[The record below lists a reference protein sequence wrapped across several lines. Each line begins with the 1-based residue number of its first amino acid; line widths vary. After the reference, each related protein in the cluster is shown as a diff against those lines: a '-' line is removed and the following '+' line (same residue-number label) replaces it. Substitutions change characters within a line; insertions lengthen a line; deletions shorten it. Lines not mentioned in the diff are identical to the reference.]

1 MAFDVE
7 GARKAGYSESEIV
20 DFLSQDRKFDAAGAR
35 QSGHSDADIL
45 RHLTAPPQ
53 RGFGESAARV
63 VGQVGAGFNE
73 RLGQVVGA
81 LPDLYNR
88 GLRAIGL
95 PAMPEGAYTRGI
107 QQGFDATLGA
117 APAPE
122 GTAELAA
129 RGAGKGIV
137 DVGTMLIPAGR
148 VAAASA
154 PVAGVAPSLVNRTAT
169 VLASQPG
176 LQTAAGMAA
185 GAVGEATDSPL
196 AALATALAVPVAASS
211 AARVITPIAQQGNAE
226 YRALVAAAEREGIP
240 VTAGQATG
248 SRFLKNIESRLEQLP
263 LTGARQRAIREGSE
277 EAFTRAAMRRT
288 GTAASDATPD
298 TLNAIRARLGSE
310 FENIANRNT
319 LNVTPDLQNKL
330 TQVEDSLRFIPAE
343 LAGPVKARLDQLRGM
358 MVAPPASGGAPL
370 APGQAAPNPVIPGAS
385 YRMMDSAL
393 GRSMRSTSN
402 GDLRAALGDIRDTLR
417 IAMDNSIS
425 PEDAAAWSQLR
436 RDYANLM
443 VISRAAGGAGEAA
456 ATGKISPLALRGAV
470 NQSTGGGYAFGRG
483 DLNELARVGQ
493 SVLRPAPD
501 TGTAGQNMANALLTG
516 QLAGAGAIGGTMAAG
531 PLGGV
536 AGAVG
541 SMFLPRIVQALM
553 NSDAGQTY
561 LRNQAIQNGPRVNA
575 ALIAALTGQQGAA
588 YAVQPRP

>member
-1 MAFDVE
+1 MSGTLPPLPPGFVLEPASGLPPIPE
-7 GARKAGYSESEIV
+7 GFVLEAPP
-20 DFLSQDRKFDAAGAR
+20 QAA
-35 QSGHSDADIL
+35 
-45 RHLTAPPQ
+45 APPQ
-53 RGFGESAARV
+53 RGLGESVARLA
-63 VGQVGAGFNE
+63 GQFGAGFNE

-88 GLRAIGL
+88 GLRAAGL

-117 APAPE
+117 APAAE

-137 DVGTMLIPAGR
+137 DVGTVMIPAAR
-148 VAAASA
+148 VAAATA
-154 PVAGVAPSLVNRTAT
+154 PAIGAAPSLTNRMAT
-169 VLASQPG
+169 VMAAQPA
-176 LQTAAGMAA
+176 LQTAAGTAA
-185 GAVGEATDSPL
+185 GAVGEATDSPV
-196 AALATALAVPVAASS
+196 AALATALAVPAA
-211 AARVITPIAQQGNAE
+211 AATGARLITPIQQQGNAE
-226 YRALVAAAEREGIP
+226 YRALVAAAERENIP
-240 VTAGQATG
+240 LTAGQATG
-248 SRFLKNIESRLEQLP
+248 SRFLKNLEGRLEHLP
-263 LTGARQRAIREGSE
+263 FTGAKQRAIREGSD

-298 TLNAIRARLGSE
+298 TLNAIRGRLGAE
-310 FENIANRNT
+310 FENISNRNT
-319 LNVTPDLQNKL
+319 LNVTPELENRLAQI
-330 TQVEDSLRFIPAE
+330 EDSLRFIPAE
-343 LAGPVKARLDQLRGM
+343 LAGPVKARIDQLRGM
-358 MVAPPASGGAPL
+358 MVAPPGSGGVPL
-370 APGQAAPNPVIPGAS
+370 APGQTAPNPVIPGAS

-417 IAMDNSIS
+417 TAMDKSIS
-425 PEDAAAWSQLR
+425 PEDAAAWDQLR

-456 ATGKISPLALRGAV
+456 ATGRLSPLALRGAV

-483 DLNELARVGQ
+483 DLNELARIGQ
-493 SVLRPAPD
+493 SVLRPPPD
-501 TGTAGQNMANALLTG
+501 SGTAGNNMANALLTG
-516 QLAGAGAIGGTMAAG
+516 QLAAAGGIGGTMAAG

-536 AGAVG
+536 AGAAS

-553 NSDAGQTY
+553 NSDAGQAY
-561 LRNQAIQNGPRVNA
+561 LRNQAIQNGPRITP
-575 ALIAALTGQQGAA
+575 ALISALTGQQGTA

>member
-1 MAFDVE
+1 MSGTLPPLPPGFVLEPASGLPPIPE
-7 GARKAGYSESEIV
+7 GFVLEAPP
-20 DFLSQDRKFDAAGAR
+20 QAAA
-35 QSGHSDADIL
+35 A
-45 RHLTAPPQ
+45 PQ
-53 RGFGESAARV
+53 RGFGESVARLA
-63 VGQVGAGFNE
+63 GQVGAGFNE

-88 GLRAIGL
+88 GLRAAGL

-107 QQGFDATLGA
+107 GQALETTIGA

-122 GTAELAA
+122 GTTELAA

-148 VAAASA
+148 VAAATA
-154 PVAGVAPSLVNRTAT
+154 PAIGAAPSLTNRAAT
-169 VLASQPG
+169 VMASQPA
-176 LQTAAGMAA
+176 LQTVAGTAA
-185 GAVGEATDSPL
+185 GAVGEATDSPV
-196 AALATALAVPVAASS
+196 AALATALAVPAA
-211 AARVITPIAQQGNAE
+211 AATGARLITPIQQQGNAE

-263 LTGARQRAIREGSE
+263 LTGARQRAIREGQE

-288 GTAASDATPD
+288 GTAASDTSPD
-298 TLNAIRARLGSE
+298 TLNAIRGRLGAE
-310 FENIANRNT
+310 FENISNRNT
-319 LNVTPDLQNKL
+319 LNVTPELENRLAQI
-330 TQVEDSLRFIPAE
+330 EDSLRFIPAE
-343 LAGPVKARLDQLRGM
+343 LAGPVKARIDQLRGM
-358 MVAPPASGGAPL
+358 MVAPPGSGGVPL
-370 APGQAAPNPVIPGAS
+370 APGQTAPNPVIPGAS

-417 IAMDNSIS
+417 TAMDKSIS
-425 PEDAAAWSQLR
+425 PEDAAAWDQLR

-456 ATGKISPLALRGAV
+456 ATGRLSPLALRGAV

-483 DLNELARVGQ
+483 DLNELSRIGQ
-493 SVLRPAPD
+493 SVLRPPPD
-501 TGTAGQNMANALLTG
+501 SGTAGNNMANALLTG
-516 QLAGAGAIGGTMAAG
+516 QLAAAGGIGGTMAAG

-536 AGAVG
+536 AGAAS

-561 LRNQAIQNGPRVNA
+561 LRNQAIQNGPRVSP
-575 ALIAALTGQQGAA
+575 ALIAALAGQQGTA

>member
-1 MAFDVE
+1 MGAHAMSGTLPPLPPGFVLEPADGMPPIPE
-7 GARKAGYSESEIV
+7 GFVLETPT
-20 DFLSQDRKFDAAGAR
+20 
-35 QSGHSDADIL
+35 
-45 RHLTAPPQ
+45 TAPQ
-53 RGFGESAARV
+53 RGFVERAGRLA
-63 VGQVGAGFNE
+63 GQVGAGFNE

-88 GLRAIGL
+88 GLRAAGL

-107 QQGFDATLGA
+107 EQGLEATIGA

-148 VAAASA
+148 VAAATA
-154 PVAGVAPSLVNRTAT
+154 PAAGVAPSLVNRAAT
-169 VLASQPG
+169 VMASQPV
-176 LQTAAGMAA
+176 LQTVTGTAA

-196 AALATALAVPVAASS
+196 AALATALAVPTVAATG
-211 AARVITPIAQQGNAE
+211 ARVITPIQQQGNAE

-263 LTGARQRAIREGSE
+263 LTGARQRAMREGSE
-277 EAFTRAAMRRT
+277 EAFTRAVMRRT

-330 TQVEDSLRFIPAE
+330 TQVEDSLRFIPGE
-343 LAGPVKARLDQLRGM
+343 LAGPVKARLEQLRGM
-358 MVAPPASGGAPL
+358 MVTPPSSGNAPL
-370 APGQAAPNPVIPGAS
+370 APGQTAPNPVIPGAS

-417 IAMDNSIS
+417 TAMDNSIS

-443 VISRAAGGAGEAA
+443 VVSRAAGGAGEAA
-456 ATGKISPLALRGAV
+456 ATGRISPLALRGAV

-483 DLNELARVGQ
+483 DLNELSRIGQ
-493 SVLRPAPD
+493 SVMRPPPD
-501 TGTAGQNMANALLTG
+501 SGTAGNNMANALLTG
-516 QLAGAGAIGGTMAAG
+516 QLAGAGAIGGTVAGG

-541 SMFLPRIVQALM
+541 SLFLPRMVQALM
-553 NSDAGQTY
+553 NSDAGQAY
-561 LRNQAIQNGPRVNA
+561 LRNQAIQNGPRVNP
-575 ALIAALTGQQGAA
+575 ALIAALTGQQGTA
-588 YAVQPRP
+588 YAVQPSP

>member
-1 MAFDVE
+1 MSGTLPPLPPGFVLEPADGMPPIPE
-7 GARKAGYSESEIV
+7 GFVLETPT
-20 DFLSQDRKFDAAGAR
+20 
-35 QSGHSDADIL
+35 
-45 RHLTAPPQ
+45 TAPQ
-53 RGFGESAARV
+53 RGLVERAGRM

-88 GLRAIGL
+88 GLRAAGL

-107 QQGFDATLGA
+107 GQALETTIGA

-148 VAAASA
+148 VAAATA
-154 PVAGVAPSLVNRTAT
+154 PAAGVAPSLVNRAAT
-169 VLASQPG
+169 VMASQPA
-176 LQTAAGMAA
+176 LQTVAGTAA

-196 AALATALAVPVAASS
+196 AALAAALAVPTAA
-211 AARVITPIAQQGNAE
+211 ATGARIITPIQQQGNAE

-248 SRFLKNIESRLEQLP
+248 SRFLKNLEGRLEQLP

-298 TLNAIRARLGSE
+298 TLNAIRSRLGSE

-343 LAGPVKARLDQLRGM
+343 LAGPVKARLEQLRGM
-358 MVAPPASGGAPL
+358 MVAPPSSGGAPL
-370 APGQAAPNPVIPGAS
+370 APGQATPNPVIPGAS

-417 IAMDNSIS
+417 AAMDNSIS
-425 PEDAAAWSQLR
+425 PEDAAAWRQLR

-443 VISRAAGGAGEAA
+443 VVSRAAGGAGEAA
-456 ATGKISPLALRGAV
+456 ATGRISPLALRGAI

-483 DLNELARVGQ
+483 DLNELSRIGQ
-493 SVLRPAPD
+493 SVLRPPPD
-501 TGTAGQNMANALLTG
+501 TGTAGNNMANALLTG
-516 QLAGAGAIGGTMAAG
+516 QLAAAGGIGGTMAAG
-531 PLGGV
+531 PIGGV
-536 AGAVG
+536 AGAMG
-541 SMFLPRIVQALM
+541 SMLMPRIVQALM
-553 NSDAGQTY
+553 NSDAGQAY
-561 LRNQAIQNGPRVNA
+561 LRNQAIQNGPRISP
-575 ALIAALTGQQGAA
+575 ALIAALTGQQGTA

>member
-1 MAFDVE
+1 MSGTLPPLPPGFVLEPADGMPPIPE
-7 GARKAGYSESEIV
+7 GFVLET
-20 DFLSQDRKFDAAGAR
+20 QP
-35 QSGHSDADIL
+35 
-45 RHLTAPPQ
+45 TAPQ
-53 RGFGESAARV
+53 RGFGESAARLA
-63 VGQVGAGFNE
+63 GQVGAGFNE

-88 GLRAIGL
+88 GLRAAGL

-107 QQGFDATLGA
+107 QQGFEATLGA

-148 VAAASA
+148 VAAATAPAISA
-154 PVAGVAPSLVNRTAT
+154 APSLTNRMAT
-169 VLASQPG
+169 VMASQPA
-176 LQTAAGMAA
+176 LQTVAGTAA

-196 AALATALAVPVAASS
+196 AALATALAVPTVAATG
-211 AARVITPIAQQGNAE
+211 ARVITPVQQQGNAE

-263 LTGARQRAIREGSE
+263 FTGARQRATREGQE
-277 EAFTRAAMRRT
+277 EAFTRAVMRRT
-288 GTAASDATPD
+288 GTAASDTSPN
-298 TLNAIRARLGSE
+298 TLNAIRSRLGSE

-319 LNVTPDLQNKL
+319 LNVTPDLENRLGQI
-330 TQVEDSLRFIPAE
+330 EDSLRFIPAE
-343 LAGPVKARLDQLRGM
+343 LAGPVKARIDQLRGM
-358 MVAPPASGGAPL
+358 MVAPPASGGVPL
-370 APGQAAPNPVIPGAS
+370 APGQTAPNPVIPGAS
-385 YRMMDSAL
+385 YRMIDSAI

-402 GDLRAALGDIRDTLR
+402 GDLRAALGDLRETLR
-417 IAMDNSIS
+417 TAMDNSIS
-425 PEDAAAWSQLR
+425 PEDAAAWDQLR

-456 ATGKISPLALRGAV
+456 ATGRISPLALRGAV

-483 DLNELARVGQ
+483 DLNELARIGQ
-493 SVLRPAPD
+493 SVLRPPPD
-501 TGTAGQNMANALLTG
+501 TGTAGNNMANALLTG
-516 QLAGAGAIGGTMAAG
+516 QLAAAGGIGGTMAGG
-531 PLGGV
+531 PIGGV
-536 AGAVG
+536 AGAAS

-553 NSDAGQTY
+553 NSEAGQAY
-561 LRNQAIQNGPRVNA
+561 LRNQAIQNGPRVTP
-575 ALIAALTGQQGAA
+575 ALISALTGQQGAA
-588 YAVQPRP
+588 YAVQP

>member
-1 MAFDVE
+1 MSGTLPPLPPGFVLEPPGGLPPIPE
-7 GARKAGYSESEIV
+7 GFVLETQPQAP
-20 DFLSQDRKFDAAGAR
+20 
-35 QSGHSDADIL
+35 
-45 RHLTAPPQ
+45 APPQ
-53 RGFGESAARV
+53 RGLGESVARLA
-63 VGQVGAGFNE
+63 GQVGAGFNE

-88 GLRAIGL
+88 GLRAAGL

-137 DVGTMLIPAGR
+137 DVGTVMIPAAR
-148 VAAASA
+148 VAAATA
-154 PVAGVAPSLVNRTAT
+154 PAIGAAPSLTNRAAT
-169 VLASQPG
+169 VMASQPA
-176 LQTAAGMAA
+176 LQTVAGTAA
-185 GAVGEATDSPL
+185 GAVGEATDSPV
-196 AALATALAVPVAASS
+196 AALATALAVPAA
-211 AARVITPIAQQGNAE
+211 AATGARLITPIQQQGNAE

-263 LTGARQRAIREGSE
+263 LTGARQRAIREGQE

-288 GTAASDATPD
+288 GTAASDTSPD
-298 TLNAIRARLGSE
+298 TLNAIRGRLGAE
-310 FENIANRNT
+310 FENISNRNT
-319 LNVTPDLQNKL
+319 LNVTPELENRLAQI
-330 TQVEDSLRFIPAE
+330 EDSLRFIPGE
-343 LAGPVKARLDQLRGM
+343 LAGPVKARIDQLRGM
-358 MVAPPASGGAPL
+358 MVAPPGSGGVPL
-370 APGQAAPNPVIPGAS
+370 APGQTAPNPVIPGAS

-417 IAMDNSIS
+417 TAMDKSIS
-425 PEDAAAWSQLR
+425 PEDAAAWDQLR

-456 ATGKISPLALRGAV
+456 ATGRLSPLALRGAV

-483 DLNELARVGQ
+483 DLNELARIGQ
-493 SVLRPAPD
+493 SVLRPPPD
-501 TGTAGQNMANALLTG
+501 SGTAGNNMANALLTG
-516 QLAGAGAIGGTMAAG
+516 QLAAAGGIGGTMAAG

-536 AGAVG
+536 AGAAS

-561 LRNQAIQNGPRVNA
+561 LRNQAIQNGPRVSP
-575 ALIAALTGQQGAA
+575 ALIAALAGQQGTA

>member
-1 MAFDVE
+1 MGAHAMSGTLPPLPPGFVLEPADGMPPIPE
-7 GARKAGYSESEIV
+7 GFVLETPT
-20 DFLSQDRKFDAAGAR
+20 
-35 QSGHSDADIL
+35 
-45 RHLTAPPQ
+45 TAPQ
-53 RGFGESAARV
+53 RGFVERAGRLA
-63 VGQVGAGFNE
+63 GQVGAGFNE

-88 GLRAIGL
+88 GLRAAGL
-95 PAMPEGAYTRGI
+95 PAMPESAYTRGI
-107 QQGFDATLGA
+107 EQGLEATIGA

-148 VAAASA
+148 VAAATVPA
-154 PVAGVAPSLVNRTAT
+154 AGVAPSLVNRAAT
-169 VLASQPG
+169 VMAAQPA
-176 LQTAAGMAA
+176 LQTVAGTAA

-196 AALATALAVPVAASS
+196 AALATALAVPTVAATG
-211 AARVITPIAQQGNAE
+211 ARVITPIQQQGNAE

-248 SRFLKNIESRLEQLP
+248 SRFLKNLEGRLEQLP
-263 LTGARQRAIREGSE
+263 FTGARQRAMREGSE
-277 EAFTRAAMRRT
+277 EAFTRAVMRRT

-330 TQVEDSLRFIPAE
+330 TQVENSLRFIPGE
-343 LAGPVKARLDQLRGM
+343 LAGPVKARLEQLRGM
-358 MVAPPASGGAPL
+358 MVAPPSSGGAPL
-370 APGQAAPNPVIPGAS
+370 APGQTAPNPVIPGAS

-417 IAMDNSIS
+417 TAMDNSIS

-443 VISRAAGGAGEAA
+443 VVSRAAGGAGEAA
-456 ATGKISPLALRGAV
+456 ATGRISPLALRGAV

-483 DLNELARVGQ
+483 DLNELSRIGQ
-493 SVLRPAPD
+493 SVLRPPAD
-501 TGTAGQNMANALLTG
+501 SGTAGNNMANALLTG
-516 QLAGAGAIGGTMAAG
+516 QLAAAGGIGGTMAAG
-531 PLGGV
+531 PIGGV
-536 AGAVG
+536 AGAMG
-541 SMFLPRIVQALM
+541 SMLMPRIVQALLD
-553 NSDAGQTY
+553 SDAGQTY
-561 LRNQAIQNGPRVNA
+561 LRNQAIQNGPRVNP
-575 ALIAALTGQQGAA
+575 ALIAALTGQQSTA

>member
-1 MAFDVE
+1 MVMAFDVE
-7 GARKAGYSESEIV
+7 GARRAGYSEPEIV
-20 DFLSQDRKFDAAGAR
+20 DFLSQDRKFDAAAAR
-35 QSGHSDADIL
+35 QSGYSDADIL
-45 RHLTAPPQ
+45 RHLTERPQ
-53 RGFGESAARV
+53 RGFGESAARL

-88 GLRAIGL
+88 GLRAVGL

-154 PVAGVAPSLVNRTAT
+154 PAAGIAPSLVNRTAT

-196 AALATALAVPVAASS
+196 AAFATALAVPVAASS

-310 FENIANRNT
+310 F
-319 LNVTPDLQNKL
+319 D
-330 TQVEDSLRFIPAE
+330 
-343 LAGPVKARLDQLRGM
+343 RLDQLRGM

-516 QLAGAGAIGGTMAAG
+516 QLAAAGGIGGTMAAG

-536 AGAVG
+536 AGAMG
-541 SMFLPRIVQALM
+541 SMLTPRLVQALM
-553 NSDAGQTY
+553 NSGPGQTY
-561 LRNQAIQNGPRVNA
+561 LRNQAIQNGPRVNP

>member
-1 MAFDVE
+1 MSGTLPPLPPGFVLEPASGLPPIPE
-7 GARKAGYSESEIV
+7 GFVLEAPP
-20 DFLSQDRKFDAAGAR
+20 QAA
-35 QSGHSDADIL
+35 
-45 RHLTAPPQ
+45 APPQ
-53 RGFGESAARV
+53 RGLGESVARLA
-63 VGQVGAGFNE
+63 GQFGAGFNE
-73 RLGQVVGA
+73 RLGQMVGA

-88 GLRAIGL
+88 GLRAAGL

-137 DVGTMLIPAGR
+137 DVGTVMIPAAR
-148 VAAASA
+148 VAAATA
-154 PVAGVAPSLVNRTAT
+154 PAIGAAPSLTNRMAT
-169 VLASQPG
+169 VMAAQPA
-176 LQTAAGMAA
+176 LQTAAGTAA
-185 GAVGEATDSPL
+185 GAVGEATDSPV
-196 AALATALAVPVAASS
+196 AALATALAVPAA
-211 AARVITPIAQQGNAE
+211 AATGARLITPIQQQGNAE
-226 YRALVAAAEREGIP
+226 YRALVAAAERENIP

-248 SRFLKNIESRLEQLP
+248 SRFLKNLEGRLEQLP
-263 LTGARQRAIREGSE
+263 FTGAKQRAIREGSD

-298 TLNAIRARLGSE
+298 TLNAIRGRLGAE
-310 FENIANRNT
+310 FENISNRNT
-319 LNVTPDLQNKL
+319 LNVTPELENRLAQI
-330 TQVEDSLRFIPAE
+330 EDSLRFIPAE
-343 LAGPVKARLDQLRGM
+343 LAGPVKARIDQLRGM
-358 MVAPPASGGAPL
+358 MVAPPGSGGAPL
-370 APGQAAPNPVIPGAS
+370 APGQTAPNPVIPGAS

-417 IAMDNSIS
+417 TAMDKSIS
-425 PEDAAAWSQLR
+425 PEDAAAWDQLR

-456 ATGKISPLALRGAV
+456 ATGRLSPLALRGAV

-483 DLNELARVGQ
+483 DLNELARIGQ
-493 SVLRPAPD
+493 SVLRPPPD
-501 TGTAGQNMANALLTG
+501 SGTAGNNMANALLTG
-516 QLAGAGAIGGTMAAG
+516 QLAAAGGIGGTMAAG
-531 PLGGV
+531 PLGGA
-536 AGAVG
+536 AGAAS

-553 NSDAGQTY
+553 NSDAGQAY
-561 LRNQAIQNGPRVNA
+561 LRNQAIQNGPRITP
-575 ALIAALTGQQGAA
+575 ALISALTGQQGTA

>member
-1 MAFDVE
+1 MSGTLPPLPPGFVLEPADGMPPIPE
-7 GARKAGYSESEIV
+7 GFVLETPT
-20 DFLSQDRKFDAAGAR
+20 
-35 QSGHSDADIL
+35 
-45 RHLTAPPQ
+45 TAPQ
-53 RGFGESAARV
+53 RGFVERAGRLA
-63 VGQVGAGFNE
+63 GQVGAGFNE

-88 GLRAIGL
+88 GLRAAGL

-107 QQGFDATLGA
+107 QQGFEATLGA
-117 APAPE
+117 APAPA

-129 RGAGKGIV
+129 RGAGKGLV

-148 VAAASA
+148 VAAATA
-154 PVAGVAPSLVNRTAT
+154 PAAGVAPSLVNRAAT
-169 VLASQPG
+169 VLASQPA
-176 LQTAAGMAA
+176 LQIVAGTTA

-196 AALATALAVPVAASS
+196 AALATALAVPMAGAGL
-211 AARVITPIAQQGNAE
+211 ARAVTPIQQQGNAE

-263 LTGARQRAIREGSE
+263 FTGARQRATREGQE
-277 EAFTRAAMRRT
+277 EAFTRAVMRRT
-288 GTAASDATPD
+288 GTAASDTSPD
-298 TLNAIRARLGSE
+298 TLNAIRSRLVSE

-319 LNVTPDLQNKL
+319 LNVTPDLENRLGQI
-330 TQVEDSLRFIPAE
+330 EDSLRFIPAE
-343 LAGPVKARLDQLRGM
+343 LAGPVKSRIEQLRGM
-358 MVAPPASGGAPL
+358 MVAPPSSGGVPL
-370 APGQAAPNPVIPGAS
+370 APGQATPNPVIPGAS

-402 GDLRAALGDIRDTLR
+402 GDLRAALSDIRDTLR
-417 IAMDNSIS
+417 TAMDNSIS

-456 ATGKISPLALRGAV
+456 ATGRISPLALRSAV

-483 DLNELARVGQ
+483 DLNELSRIGQ
-493 SVLRPAPD
+493 SVLRPPAD
-501 TGTAGQNMANALLTG
+501 TGTAGNNMANALLTG
-516 QLAGAGAIGGTMAAG
+516 QLAAAGGIGGTMAAG

-536 AGAVG
+536 AGAMG
-541 SMFLPRIVQALM
+541 SMFMPRIVQALM
-553 NSDAGQTY
+553 NSDAGQAY
-561 LRNQAIQNGPRVNA
+561 LRNQAIQNGPRISP
-575 ALIAALTGQQGAA
+575 ALIAALTGQQGTA

>member
-1 MAFDVE
+1 MSGTLPPLPPGFVLEPPGGLPPIPE
-7 GARKAGYSESEIV
+7 GFVLETQPQAP
-20 DFLSQDRKFDAAGAR
+20 
-35 QSGHSDADIL
+35 
-45 RHLTAPPQ
+45 APPQ
-53 RGFGESAARV
+53 RGLGESVARLA
-63 VGQVGAGFNE
+63 GQVGAGFNE

-88 GLRAIGL
+88 GLRAAGL

-137 DVGTMLIPAGR
+137 DVGAVMIPAAR
-148 VAAASA
+148 VAAATA
-154 PVAGVAPSLVNRTAT
+154 PAIGAAPSLTNRMAT
-169 VLASQPG
+169 VMAAQPA
-176 LQTAAGMAA
+176 LQTAAGTAA
-185 GAVGEATDSPL
+185 GAVGEAADSPV
-196 AALATALAVPVAASS
+196 AALATALAVPAA
-211 AARVITPIAQQGNAE
+211 AATGARLITPIQQQGNAE

-263 LTGARQRAIREGSE
+263 LTGARQRAIREGQE

-288 GTAASDATPD
+288 GTAASDTSPD
-298 TLNAIRARLGSE
+298 TLNAIRGRLGAE
-310 FENIANRNT
+310 FENISNRNT
-319 LNVTPDLQNKL
+319 LNVTPELENRLAQI
-330 TQVEDSLRFIPAE
+330 EDSLRFIPAE
-343 LAGPVKARLDQLRGM
+343 LAGPVKARIDQLRGM
-358 MVAPPASGGAPL
+358 MVAPPGSGGVPL
-370 APGQAAPNPVIPGAS
+370 APGQTAPNPVIPGAS

-417 IAMDNSIS
+417 TAMDKSIS
-425 PEDAAAWSQLR
+425 PEDAAAWDQLR

-456 ATGKISPLALRGAV
+456 ATGRLSPLALRGAV

-483 DLNELARVGQ
+483 DLNELARIGQ
-493 SVLRPAPD
+493 SVLRPPPD
-501 TGTAGQNMANALLTG
+501 SGTAGNNMANALLTG
-516 QLAGAGAIGGTMAAG
+516 QLAAAGGIGGTMAAG

-536 AGAVG
+536 AGAAS

-561 LRNQAIQNGPRVNA
+561 LRNQPIQNGPRITP
-575 ALIAALTGQQGAA
+575 ALISALTGQQGTA

>member
-1 MAFDVE
+1 MSGTLPPLPPGFVLEPPGGLPPIPE
-7 GARKAGYSESEIV
+7 GFVLETQPQAP
-20 DFLSQDRKFDAAGAR
+20 AA
-35 QSGHSDADIL
+35 Q
-45 RHLTAPPQ
+45 Q
-53 RGFGESAARV
+53 RGFVERAGRLA
-63 VGQVGAGFNE
+63 GQVGAGFNE

-88 GLRAIGL
+88 GLRAAGL

-107 QQGFDATLGA
+107 GQGLEATIGA

-148 VAAASA
+148 VAAATA
-154 PVAGVAPSLVNRTAT
+154 PAAGVAPSLVNRAAT
-169 VLASQPG
+169 VLASQPA
-176 LQTAAGMAA
+176 LQTVAGTAA

-196 AALATALAVPVAASS
+196 AALATALAVPTVAATG
-211 AARVITPIAQQGNAE
+211 ARLITPIQQQGNAE

-263 LTGARQRAIREGSE
+263 FTGARQRAIREGQE

-288 GTAASDATPD
+288 GTAASDTSPD
-298 TLNAIRARLGSE
+298 TLNVIRGRLGSE
-310 FENIANRNT
+310 FENISNRNT
-319 LNVTPDLQNKL
+319 LNVTPELENRL
-330 TQVEDSLRFIPAE
+330 TQIEDSLRFIPGE
-343 LAGPVKARLDQLRGM
+343 LANPVKARIDQLRGM
-358 MVAPPASGGAPL
+358 MVTPPSSGGAPL

-417 IAMDNSIS
+417 TAMDKSIS
-425 PEDAAAWSQLR
+425 PEDAAAWDQLR

-456 ATGKISPLALRGAV
+456 ATGRISPLALRSAV

-483 DLNELARVGQ
+483 DLNELARIGQ
-493 SVLRPAPD
+493 SVLRPPPD
-501 TGTAGQNMANALLTG
+501 SGTAGNNMANALLTG
-516 QLAGAGAIGGTMAAG
+516 QLAAAGGIGGTMAGG
-531 PLGGV
+531 PIGGL
-536 AGAVG
+536 AGAAS

-553 NSDAGQTY
+553 NSEKGQAY
-561 LRNQAIQNGPRVNA
+561 LRNQAIQNGPRISP
-575 ALIAALTGQQGAA
+575 ALIAALTGQQGTA